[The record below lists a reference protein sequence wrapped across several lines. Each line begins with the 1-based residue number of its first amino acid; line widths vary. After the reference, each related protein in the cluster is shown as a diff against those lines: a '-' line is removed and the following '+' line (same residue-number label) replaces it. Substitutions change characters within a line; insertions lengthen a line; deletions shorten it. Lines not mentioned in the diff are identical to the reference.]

1 MKRTN
6 RIFTVLIF
14 IFLYIP
20 MVVLVL
26 GSFNTGK
33 NLAVFEGFTLNQ
45 YKELF
50 RDADL
55 LALLGNSLLIAI
67 LSTAI
72 ATAFGTF
79 AAVGIHSLKPRM
91 RKAVMTLTNIPMT
104 NPDIVTGISLSL
116 LFVFIGTGMLGQ
128 KQSLNFWT
136 LLIAHITFN
145 LPYVILNVMPKL
157 QQMNPALQD
166 AAMDLGCTPVQSF
179 FKVTIHEIM
188 PGIISG
194 AIMAFTMSLD
204 DFVISYFVTGS
215 EFVTLP
221 VKIYSFTKKPI
232 HPKVYAMFTLLFLLI
247 FVLMVTMNLLQ
258 LRGEKRKTDKQARIP
273 SKGMRIFQRVAAIAC
288 VAVLLIGSFALIVTT
303 RQDKITLNVM
313 NWGQNIADG
322 TEDTLDIIAA
332 FEEKY
337 PNIKVNYSEY
347 ASNEELYSKLST
359 GGLVVDIIIPSDYMI
374 DRMRREGMLQ
384 ELNFDNIPNYKNVIS
399 TYKDQPYD
407 PENKYSVPYTWG
419 TVGIIYNSKYVDEA
433 DVTGWEL
440 LWNEKYAGQ
449 ILMFDNSRDAFGIAQ
464 YKLNS
469 QSDDPNS
476 FSVNSTDKEELDACA
491 KELAKQK
498 PLVRQYV
505 MDQVYDKMIE
515 ENAWIAPYYAGDAM
529 MMMDSNEDL
538 RFYLPENQKFN
549 LFIDAMCIP
558 TCAQEK
564 EAAEKFID
572 FMCDPEISGANMDY
586 ICYGS
591 PIEGATDYM
600 EEYLAESEVIY
611 PPDEILSRGT
621 SYGYLPQETI
631 RYVENQFLGIRVG
644 KSADEEEDAA
654 SGSAAP
660 AIIMLTA
667 LAAAGVFLCLP
678 KRKSK

>member
-20 MVVLVL
+20 MAVLIA

-50 RDADL
+50 RDRDL

-116 LFVFIGTGMLGQ
+116 LFVFIGYDMLGH

-166 AAMDLGCTPVQSF
+166 AAMDLGCTPTQSF
-179 FKVTIHEIM
+179 FKVTLHEIM

-204 DFVISYFVTGS
+204 DFVISYFVTGT

-232 HPKVYAMFTLLFLLI
+232 HPKIYAMFTLLFLLI

-258 LRGEKRKTDKQARIP
+258 LRGDKRKAEKQAKIP
-273 SKGMRIFQRVAAIAC
+273 GRKMRIFRRVGAVAC
-288 VAVLLIGSFALIVTT
+288 VVALLAGSFALILAT

-322 TEDTLDIIAA
+322 TDETMDIIAA
-332 FEEKY
+332 FEEAY
-337 PNIKVNYSEY
+337 PNIDVNYAEY

-359 GGLVVDIIIPSDYMI
+359 GGLVVDVIIPSDYMI
-374 DRMRREGMLQ
+374 ARMIEEEML
-384 ELNFDNIPNYKNVIS
+384 LPLDFANIPNYKNVAD
-399 TYKDQPYD
+399 TYKNQAYD
-407 PENKYSVPYTWG
+407 PENTYSVPYTWG
-419 TVGIIYNSKYVDEA
+419 TVGIIYNTKYVDEA

-440 LWNEKYAGQ
+440 LWNEKYKGQ

-464 YKLNS
+464 YMLGY
-469 QSDDPNS
+469 D
-476 FSVNSTDKEELDACA
+476 VNTTDKAELDNCA

-498 PLVRQYV
+498 PLVQQYV

-529 MMMDSNEDL
+529 MMMDENEDL
-538 RFYLPENQKFN
+538 AFYLPENQSFN

-558 TCAQEK
+558 NCAQEK
-564 EAAEKFID
+564 DAAEKFIN

-591 PIEGATDYM
+591 PVTGATEYM
-600 EEYLAESEVIY
+600 DEYLAESEVIY
-611 PPDEILSRGT
+611 PPEETLERGT
-621 SYGYLPQETI
+621 SYGFLPQETT
-631 RYVENQFLGIRVG
+631 RYVENLFLGIRVDKG
-644 KSADEEEDAA
+644 VEEDDETQS
-654 SGSAAP
+654 SGSDLF
-660 AIIMLTA
+660 AILILA
-667 LAAAGVFLCLP
+667 GFAAAGVFLCLP
-678 KRKSK
+678 KRKKK